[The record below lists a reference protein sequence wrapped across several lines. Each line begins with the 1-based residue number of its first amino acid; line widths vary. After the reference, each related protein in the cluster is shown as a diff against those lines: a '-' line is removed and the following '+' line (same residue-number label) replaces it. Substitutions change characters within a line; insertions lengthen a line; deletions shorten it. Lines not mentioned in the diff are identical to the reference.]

1 MPFDPKPFL
10 ADLTERPGV
19 YRMIAADDQV
29 LYVGKAKNLKRR
41 VSSYF
46 RKNLASPRIAR
57 MVAQIG
63 RIETTVTR
71 SEAEALLL
79 ENNLIKGLNPRYNIL
94 FRDDKSYPYI
104 AIGKGKWPRLYF
116 FRGAPDKRAHYFGPY
131 PSSEK
136 VRQSIRLLQKTF
148 LLRTCE
154 EAVFANRS
162 RPCLLYQI
170 RRCAG
175 PCVEGLTN
183 ETDYAR
189 NAQYAEWFLQGKQ
202 TEVIDRLEARMNAA
216 AEQLEFELAAHFRDQ
231 MQALRQI
238 AEQQAIESRKAEDVD
253 IVVAV
258 ADGGLLCVNLAMV
271 RGGQHFGDA
280 PRFPATAEGGCAET
294 EAIEAFLE
302 QHYARYPLP
311 PRLLVF
317 PPLPELADDDG
328 EAWPV
333 AAPHGAV
340 QRAWVE
346 MALSNARIA
355 IAARRNA
362 NAREGAGQLALQQ
375 TLGLDTPPARIEC
388 FDISHTQGELPV
400 ASCVV
405 WRAADDTLTLG
416 GLGKGGGMRPGDYR
430 RFNIRDVTPGDDYAA
445 IHQAVLRRYAKVV
458 EGEGVLPDVVLI
470 DGGKGQVEKAGEA
483 LAELGLS
490 PMLIGISKGE
500 GRKEGLE
507 SIVFADGRPTR
518 TPGLDDPA
526 LRLLIEIRDEAHRF
540 AITGHRARR
549 AKARTTSRLDEIPG
563 VGPARRKALIARFG
577 GLPGV
582 REATPEQLAQ
592 TPGISA
598 ELAKSIFENLH

>member
-1 MPFDPKPFL
+1 
-10 ADLTERPGV
+10 
-19 YRMIAADDQV
+19 
-29 LYVGKAKNLKRR
+29 
-41 VSSYF
+41 
-46 RKNLASPRIAR
+46 
-57 MVAQIG
+57 MVAQIDH
-63 RIETTVTR
+63 IETTVTR

-79 ENNLIKGLNPRYNIL
+79 ENNLIKHLNPRYNIL

-136 VRQSIRLLQKTF
+136 VRQSIRLLQKAF

-162 RPCLLYQI
+162 RPCLLHQI
-170 RRCAG
+170 KRCAG
-175 PCVEGLTN
+175 PCVAGLVG
-183 ETDYAR
+183 EADYAK
-189 NAQYAEWFLQGKQ
+189 NVQYAEWFLQGKG
-202 TEVIDRLEARMNAA
+202 TDVIDRLEARMNEA
-216 AEQLEFELAAHFRDQ
+216 AEKLEFELAAHFRDQ
-231 MQALRQI
+231 MQALRQV

-253 IVVAV
+253 IVAAV

-280 PRFPATAEGGCAET
+280 PRFPATAEGGCSEA

-302 QHYARYPLP
+302 QHYARYPMP
-311 PRLLVF
+311 PRILVF
-317 PPLPELADDDG
+317 PPLPETSEETSEETAGNHG
-328 EAWPV
+328 EDTWPI
-333 AAPHGAV
+333 APAHGAV

-346 MALSNARIA
+346 MAAANARIA

-362 NAREGAGQLALQQ
+362 NTREGQGQRALQE
-375 TLGLDTPPARIEC
+375 TLGLLSPPARIEC

-405 WRAADDTLTLG
+405 WRAADDTVAQG

-445 IHQAVLRRYAKVV
+445 IRQAVLRRYAKVP
-458 EGEGVLPDVVLI
+458 EGEGTLPDVVLI

-483 LAELGLS
+483 LAELGLA
-490 PMLIGISKGE
+490 PLLLGISKGE

-507 SIVFADGRPTR
+507 TILFADGRPSL
-518 TPGLDDPA
+518 TPGLGDPA

-549 AKARTTSRLDEIPG
+549 AKARTVSRLDEIEG
-563 VGPARRKALIARFG
+563 IGPARRKALIARFG
-577 GLPGV
+577 GLSGV
-582 REATPEQLAQ
+582 REASPEQLAQ
-592 TPGISA
+592 TPGISE
-598 ELAKSIFENLH
+598 ELAKSIFGHFH